1 MTLVLLR
8 PKEGSSPSFFLAK
21 NNFPAFLNLTL
32 PSQTHKFFL
41 KTLKHS
47 RPLSNPKEKIV
58 KMVFELLKRKD
69 SSKSVTDTNTS
80 HIIISFNHTHISHIR
95 TRNPHTKPNKIRDSS
110 MLNTRLKDAEEELQ
124 VCAFISYDVLLFFF
138 FRKFIYI

>member
-8 PKEGSSPSFFLAK
+8 PKEGSSPLFFLAK

-58 KMVFELLKRKD
+58 KMVFELPLPILKRKD

-110 MLNTRLKDAEEELQ
+110 ML
-124 VCAFISYDVLLFFF
+124 LFFSSGSLF
-138 FRKFIYI
+138 TSKFD